1 MKRKALVIGA
11 TGLIGKNVVNQ
22 LIQNEAYE
30 KITILVRKSS
40 GFSHEKLEEI
50 IVNFDQLEEY
60 EQYFHVNDVFSCLGT
75 TIKVAKT
82 KENFRK
88 VDYDYSVKAAELAS
102 KSNAQNF
109 LLISSMGANSHSN
122 IFYSKVKGEVERD
135 VRKLHFEGLFIF
147 RPSLLLG
154 ERKEVRLGE
163 KVAEKISSIMPF
175 LFNGPFKKY
184 KPING
189 VTVAKAMINS
199 ALSGTKG
206 EQIIESDSIES
217 ISRK

>member
-1 MKRKALVIGA
+1 MKRKALVVGA

-22 LIQNEAYE
+22 LIQNEAFE

-40 GFSHEKLEEI
+40 GLNHENLEEI
-50 IVNFDQLEEY
+50 IVNFDRLEEY
-60 EQYFHVNDVFSCLGT
+60 EQYFQVNDVFSCLGT
-75 TIKVAKT
+75 TIKIAKT

-88 VDYDYSVKAAELAS
+88 VDYDYSLKVAELAS
-102 KSNAQNF
+102 KANVQNL

-135 VRKLHFEGLFIF
+135 VRAFHFSGLFIF

-154 ERKEVRLGE
+154 ERIEIRLGE
-163 KVAEKISSIMPF
+163 KVAEKISTIMPF
-175 LFNGPFKKY
+175 IFTGPLKKY
-184 KPING
+184 KPIKG
-189 VTVAKAMINS
+189 ETVAKAMINC

-206 EQIIESDSIES
+206 ELIMESNGIDS